1 MPASTRKK
9 HAPSTKARRKIMWV
23 NHLALL
29 PGDPSVL
36 TSFNAISSGVGGGL
50 SGLVVQATSIGDT
63 SPGGG
68 NRVVERA
75 LDVPPGLIIKG
86 VRVCFEY
93 SNHRSF
99 ITQIRLAQV
108 QDPPSSAVVLLDD
121 GTDQTASGPVCV
133 DSQPTTID
141 PTKGPILLS
150 LRLNFGNT
158 ADRIAIRGLGLHV
171 STA

>member
-1 MPASTRKK
+1 MPKSAPKK
-9 HAPSTKARRKIMWV
+9 QPPKRKARTRIMWV
-23 NHLALL
+23 NHLSLL

-50 SGLVVQATSIGDT
+50 SGLVVQSTSTGDT
-63 SPGGG
+63 SGGG
-68 NRVVERA
+68 NKVVEKA
-75 LDVPPGLIIKG
+75 LDVPPGLIVRG

-93 SNHRSF
+93 SNKRSF

-108 QDPPSSAVVLLDD
+108 QDPPSSALVLLDD

-133 DSQPTTID
+133 DSQPTAVD
-141 PTKGPILLS
+141 PTKGAILLS

-158 ADRIAIRGLGLHV
+158 ADRIVIRGLGLHV